1 MTAISNGSSFVPKG
15 LRNSLSSFDDKV
27 YDIVKNVNV
36 DLSEI
41 DDKINELKN
50 EISEVKKEL
59 DEIYPIGMKICL
71 KGSCTLSGTWEL
83 VGINGTYD
91 YEDNDFIHKMTF
103 TGKFVEDQV
112 TIKHFN
118 YSKDTN
124 DREFG
129 TNNLSWS
136 TVLTSGNYTIDY
148 VKDSARTD
156 ILTGFEK
163 PGIKY
168 WISGVMEAEW
178 GLSMINGSQDYIEWF
193 TYAPDMEGNSG
204 YSVTFRLTVK
214 DITKINPECLSV
226 MDYLEYIKN

>member
-1 MTAISNGSSFVPKG
+1 MNAISNG
-15 LRNSLSSFDDKV
+15 SSFDDKV

-41 DDKINELKN
+41 DDKIDELKN

-59 DEIYPIGMKICL
+59 DEMYPIGMKICL

-214 DITKINPECLSV
+214 DITKINPECLSA